1 MRILRKYLGLLM
13 SFVLSL
19 SLLAGCADEH
29 AVLVGV
35 SDEAHIQIIGY
46 MVRELAA
53 RKGIECQMRETG
65 SGIANVQPALEN
77 GCLQIGIEFTESAWR
92 NVLQKKESYHA
103 GDLGVLQSDYKK
115 LGLSWYNLPMVKDHY
130 TLAISRRLMLNENIN
145 TLSDLLEADDQL
157 TIGAPTIF
165 FEDSTGYPY
174 LQSEYGFDFAS
185 TSNLPEDGLV
195 QALLDRKVDVIP
207 AHSVDGY
214 VNKAELV
221 ILEDDLGVREDM
233 TAGIVI
239 TKAALKAHPEL
250 AQIAK
255 SIAAALTDSQLAVL
269 ASGVAS
275 DLFTAQQAALM
286 LLKSKNLIVE
296 KPMTA

>member
-1 MRILRKYLGLLM
+1 MRRVRKYAGLLM

-19 SLLAGCADEH
+19 SLFAGCADEH
-29 AVLVGV
+29 VVRVGV

-53 RKGIECQMRETG
+53 RKGIECQIRQTG
-65 SGIANVQPALEN
+65 SGIASLQPALESD
-77 GCLQIGIEFTESAWR
+77 CLQVGIEFTEAAWR
-92 NVLQKKESYHA
+92 NVLQKKDSYHA
-103 GDLGVLQSDYKK
+103 GDLGLLQSEYKK
-115 LGLSWYNLPMVKDHY
+115 LGLSWYNLPQVKDHY
-130 TLAISRRLMLNENIN
+130 TLAISRRLMLKENIH
-145 TLSDLLEADDQL
+145 TLSELLKIDDQL

-195 QALLDRKVDVIP
+195 EELLDQKIDVIP

-239 TKAALKAHPEL
+239 TKDALKEYPEL

-255 SIAAALTDSQLAVL
+255 SIAAVLTDGQLAAL
-269 ASGVAS
+269 AGGVTS
-275 DLFTAQQAALM
+275 DLFTAQQAAMM
-286 LLKSKNLIVE
+286 LLKAKNLVAE
-296 KPMTA
+296 KPMSA